1 MSVTRSKLGVAALGL
16 LCGSIALAGGIPP
29 DAVFQRV
36 LLNSAPA
43 AAQSANSPNEEP
55 IQEIE
60 ISAPEP
66 RYVAPTLRDR
76 IGRIW
81 APVLINGK
89 GPYKMVLDTGANH
102 SAVTKA
108 VAASLGMQ
116 LDPASQVLL
125 HGVTGS
131 ANVPTIRAES
141 LLFGDLMVEAVMLP
155 IVPDALGGAQ
165 GVLGTEGLVDKRVSI
180 DFMHDLITIRRSHG
194 RMRETGYIVVPVEL
208 NKDHLLVTRVRIGG
222 VWAKAIIDTGAQSS
236 VANVALLDALQKRS
250 HYKLTEDKV
259 IGTTDD
265 VQNGL
270 GTSLPSIQLGSIR
283 IEGARITMGDLQIF
297 DSWKMKD
304 EPVVLIGMDTIGLVE
319 EFIIDYARRELIIR
333 PHGNG
338 GVEIGDSARGD
349 CVMLRLNRC

>member
-1 MSVTRSKLGVAALGL
+1 MSVVRFKRYAAALSL
-16 LCGSIALAGGIPP
+16 LCGSLQPVLPSSALAVAEPPAIPSS
-29 DAVFQRV
+29 A
-36 LLNSAPA
+36 APA
-43 AAQSANSPNEEP
+43 EP
-55 IQEIE
+55 PLPEIAV
-60 ISAPEP
+60 SAPEP

-89 GPYKMVLDTGANH
+89 GPYRLVLDTGANH
-102 SAVTKA
+102 SAVTAA
-108 VAASLGMQ
+108 VATSLGLA

-131 ANVPTIRAES
+131 ANVPTIRAQS
-141 LLFGDLMVEAVMLP
+141 LLFGDLMVEAVVLP

-165 GVLGTEGLVDKRVSI
+165 GVLGTEGLVDKRISI

-194 RMRETGYIVVPVEL
+194 RVHEAGLVAVPVEL
-208 NKDHLLVTRVRIGG
+208 DQNHLLVTRARIGP

-236 VANVALLDALQKRS
+236 VANTALLNALLKHS
-250 HYKLTEDKV
+250 HYKLIDSQV

-283 IEGARITMGDLQIF
+283 IESARITMGDLQIF
-297 DSWKMKD
+297 DSWNMKD
-304 EPVVLIGMDTIGLVE
+304 EPVVLVGMDTIGLVE
-319 EFIIDYARRELIIR
+319 EFIIDYARRELLIR
-333 PHGNG
+333 PRPSRGAG
-338 GVEIGDSARGD
+338 GIAFGDARDD
-349 CVMLRLNRC
+349 CSLSRLGC